1 MVSLTILASKISS
14 LKSLQA
20 CHRPIRTI
28 FRTLKTDQRPVNS
41 LKFNVKG
48 MEKADPGLSWD
59 SWFTSFAGRQAMAK
73 YVGFGGFCCVFTGFW
88 CFKVVFME
96 WMRDEYKEEGPQI
109 SMRARIA
116 GCEEEV
122 AERSPQLLKLVSDCQ
137 DRAGVEDASIEH
149 LDVFYSCLMDP
160 MVAGT
165 TNTRQGGLVGLP
177 RYMLE
182 ENFDWKKIRL
192 KTNFNKMFKGFKIP
206 ENISQEDQQ
215 ELKKWLSVS
224 EQEKQFLMSFCLAK
238 ASSWFAVM
246 TMVVPSIFWAFHYAM
261 AYRVNNKMRLL
272 ERNRFIRL
280 AIQGMLAI
288 FSISMYICYF
298 NMSNLEADTDAMTF
312 ICTTREEVE
321 VALGYFEKVLER
333 NKVLRKL
340 VGEGMEYY
348 VQESGELVPFFYDME
363 VCASL
368 ATRIKFLKQLLDN
381 MNDSTE
387 NKI

>member
-1 MVSLTILASKISS
+1 
-14 LKSLQA
+14 
-20 CHRPIRTI
+20 
-28 FRTLKTDQRPVNS
+28 
-41 LKFNVKG
+41 
-48 MEKADPGLSWD
+48 
-59 SWFTSFAGRQAMAK
+59 
-73 YVGFGGFCCVFTGFW
+73 
-88 CFKVVFME
+88 
-96 WMRDEYKEEGPQI
+96 
-109 SMRARIA
+109 
-116 GCEEEV
+116 
-122 AERSPQLLKLVSDCQ
+122 
-137 DRAGVEDASIEH
+137 
-149 LDVFYSCLMDP
+149 MDP

-280 AIQGMLAI
+280 AIQGRGV
-288 FSISMYICYF
+288 ISFIVI
-298 NMSNLEADTDAMTF
+298 TF
-312 ICTTREEVE
+312 ISSLLLQACLPSSLLACT
-321 VALGYFEKVLER
+321 
-333 NKVLRKL
+333 
-340 VGEGMEYY
+340 
-348 VQESGELVPFFYDME
+348 S
-363 VCASL
+363 
-368 ATRIKFLKQLLDN
+368 ATLTCPTWSRTL
-381 MNDSTE
+381 MP
-387 NKI
+387 